1 MTLSIGR
8 SSVIGRLL
16 MAAIALVLVWV
27 CGRGLVLVTMGQTVT
42 ATVTNV
48 RFNRT
53 RPDEDDRNIYETH
66 AYIDYTFT
74 VNDTAYTGSADLS
87 VSNRDTYNATG
98 VYRGD
103 YDTAFVK
110 QNENRTAIAV
120 KYWPVWPKMNGAAE
134 QNDADTIAIV
144 WRVAG
149 LVLALVMLV
158 LAVKPRP
165 KAKTLDP
172 AAMAGAAGYVNA
184 APSGDPPTFMA
195 PAVTAPA
202 AEPTPAPAAAYCPAC
217 GAATAGGKFC
227 PNCGKPLV

>member
-1 MTLSIGR
+1 
-8 SSVIGRLL
+8 
-16 MAAIALVLVWV
+16 MAAIGGNA
-27 CGRGLVLVTMGQTVT
+27 QTDG
-42 ATVTNV
+42 
-48 RFNRT
+48 NRK
-53 RPDEDDRNIYETH
+53 Y
-66 AYIDYTFT
+66 
-74 VNDTAYTGSADLS
+74 TAYTGSADLS

-158 LAVKPRP
+158 LAVKPSILLRI
-165 KAKTLDP
+165 
-172 AAMAGAAGYVNA
+172 
-184 APSGDPPTFMA
+184 
-195 PAVTAPA
+195 
-202 AEPTPAPAAAYCPAC
+202 
-217 GAATAGGKFC
+217 
-227 PNCGKPLV
+227 